1 MGENLKEILFV
12 TGGCRS
18 GKSSFALDYANRHF
32 IKKAYLATSLALDD
46 EMEERIK
53 RHREQRGSD
62 WITVEEAKKVSQA
75 VSSMSED
82 IDVILLD
89 CLTMWISNLLLEG
102 QGQEGIFQEIES
114 LIETIKE
121 APQSII
127 IVSNEVGSG
136 VVPDN
141 TISRMFRDIVGIAN
155 QRIAACSDT
164 VVLTVAGLSNV
175 IKGRLR

>member
-1 MGENLKEILFV
+1 MKEILFV

-32 IKKAYLATSLALDD
+32 SKKVYLATSLALDD
-46 EMEERIK
+46 EMKARIK
-53 RHREQRGSD
+53 RHQEQRGSD

-75 VSSMSED
+75 IFSLPED
-82 IDVILLD
+82 TDVILLD

-102 QGQEGIFQEIES
+102 QGQERIFQEIES
-114 LIETIKE
+114 LIETIKK

-127 IVSNEVGSG
+127 TVSNEVGSG
-136 VVPDN
+136 IVPDN
-141 TISRMFRDIVGIAN
+141 TVSRMFRDIVGFAN

>member
-1 MGENLKEILFV
+1 MGENVKEILFV

-32 IKKAYLATSLALDD
+32 SKKVYLATSLALDD
-46 EMEERIK
+46 EMKTRIK
-53 RHREQRGSD
+53 RHQEQRGSD
-62 WITVEEAKKVSQA
+62 WITIEEAKNVSRA
-75 VSSMSED
+75 VSSLSEE
-82 IDVILLD
+82 IDVVLLD
-89 CLTMWISNLLLEG
+89 CITMWISNLLLDG
-102 QGQEGIFQEIES
+102 QGQERIFQETES
-114 LIETIKE
+114 LIETIKR

-127 IVSNEVGSG
+127 TVSNEVGSG

-155 QRIAACSDT
+155 QRIAACSDS

>member
-1 MGENLKEILFV
+1 MGEDVKEILFV

-32 IKKAYLATSLALDD
+32 SKKVYLATSLALDD
-46 EMEERIK
+46 EMKARIK
-53 RHREQRGSD
+53 RHQEQRGSD

-75 VSSMSED
+75 IFSLPED
-82 IDVILLD
+82 TDVILLD

-102 QGQEGIFQEIES
+102 QGQERIFQEIES
-114 LIETIKE
+114 LIETIKK

-127 IVSNEVGSG
+127 TVSNEVGSG

-155 QRIAACSDT
+155 QRIVACSDT